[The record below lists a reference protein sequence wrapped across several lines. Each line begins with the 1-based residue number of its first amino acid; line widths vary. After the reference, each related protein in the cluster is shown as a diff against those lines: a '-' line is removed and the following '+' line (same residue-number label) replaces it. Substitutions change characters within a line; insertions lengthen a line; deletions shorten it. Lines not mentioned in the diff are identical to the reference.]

1 MTRAILFLMCGVAA
15 AGVVDRVAVVIDK
28 KVITESEV
36 EDEVRLT
43 QFLNNQPLD
52 LSAAARKA
60 AAERLVDQTLI
71 HNEMQMSGYA
81 QPSATDA
88 DNLLHSFRQEHYKA
102 AASYQQAL
110 AHYGIS
116 EKELKQHLLWQVTAL
131 RFTDLR
137 FRSMP
142 APPGAASADRSADRA
157 ADNEAA
163 VDQQMEA
170 WLKQARSN
178 SKIVFKAEAFQ

>member
-1 MTRAILFLMCGVAA
+1 MTRAILFLICGVAV

-36 EDEVRLT
+36 EDQVRLT
-43 QFLNNQPLD
+43 EFLNNQPLD
-52 LSAAARKA
+52 LSAAARKT

-81 QPSATDA
+81 QPSAADS
-88 DNLLHSFRQEHYKA
+88 DNLLRSFRQEHYRTSA
-102 AASYQQAL
+102 AYQQAL
-110 AHYGIS
+110 VHYGIT
-116 EKELKQHLLWQVTAL
+116 EKELKQHLLWQLTAL

-142 APPGAASADRSADRA
+142 APQGAESADRA
-157 ADNEAA
+157 SENDAA

-170 WLKQARSN
+170 WLKQARTN
-178 SKIVFKAEAFQ
+178 SKIVFKSEAFQ